1 MSNTLT
7 VNRKYKDS
15 VFRMLFNSK
24 EELLSLYNAVNGT
37 NYVNTDDLEINTL
50 EEDVYMKMKNDISF
64 IFGFELNLYEHQS
77 TECGNMPLRFL
88 IYVTKIISGMI
99 VRDDLYKKQVI
110 KIPAPRFVVFY
121 NGTDMNEDKVTY
133 RLSDQYEKV
142 LQSPELE
149 LLVTV
154 ININENH
161 NPDILHACKAL
172 NDYAVFVAKIRAY
185 AKIMVIEDAVQKAI
199 DECIAEGIIEGFL
212 MKHRAEVQEMS
223 VFEYNEELHLQN
235 VRQDGIDEATAK
247 AAVIIAEKDAIIAE
261 KDSAIAEKD
270 STIAKD
276 AETIADLKAKIANLE
291 AQLVSAK

>member
-50 EEDVYMKMKNDISF
+50 EEGVYMKMKNDISF

-88 IYVTKIISGMI
+88 IYVTKIISGLI
-99 VRDDLYKKQVI
+99 SRDDLYKKQVI

-121 NGTDMNEDKVTY
+121 NGKDMNEDKVTY
-133 RLSDQYEKV
+133 RLSEQYEKI

-149 LLVTV
+149 LVVTV
-154 ININENH
+154 ININANH
-161 NPDILHACKAL
+161 NPDIMRACKTL
-172 NDYAVFVAKIRAY
+172 NDYSIFVAKIRAY
-185 AKIMVIEDAVQKAI
+185 AKIMVIEDAAQKAI
-199 DECIAEGIIEGFL
+199 DECIAEGIIVDFL
-212 MKHRAEVQEMS
+212 KKHRAEVQKMS

-235 VRQDGIDEATAK
+235 VRQDGIDEANAK
-247 AAVIIAEKDAIIAE
+247 AAVIIAEKEAIIAEMGSAIAE
-261 KDSAIAEKD
+261 KDSAIAKKDSAIAEKD
-270 STIAKD
+270 
-276 AETIADLKAKIANLE
+276 AKIAAYESKYGPL
-291 AQLVSAK
+291 